1 MPDRPLEPPFWPAW
15 VTASSWSRR
24 LCIAALVG
32 LLAWGAPFCGSATEN
47 PSKPAVFVV
56 GGTRGTG
63 LEVVKLLRARGEL
76 VTALARPQSDASLLE
91 DLGARVVRGDA
102 MSASDVRA
110 AMVSGAHWAVIST
123 LGGQRGDDNRPD
135 FEGNRNVIDAANETG
150 VKRFVLVST
159 VGAGK
164 SKKGAPALV
173 RWFLRKP
180 IELKEQAEEYLV
192 ASGLNYTIV
201 RPGRL
206 IDRAPSR
213 KAVLVEDPAAF
224 SSIARADLASL
235 LVDALYDTTTERG
248 IYTAYD
254 ASR

>member
-1 MPDRPLEPPFWPAW
+1 M
-15 VTASSWSRR
+15 V
-24 LCIAALVG
+24 ALVG
-32 LLAWGAPFCGSATEN
+32 LLAWGTPFWGSAAES
-47 PSKPAVFVV
+47 PPKPAVFVV

-63 LEVVKLLRARGEL
+63 LEVVKLLRARGEP
-76 VTALARPQSDASLLE
+76 VTALARPQSDTSVLE
-91 DLGARVVRGDA
+91 ELDARVVRGDA
-102 MSASDVRA
+102 MNAGDVRA
-110 AMVSGAHWAVIST
+110 AMASGPHWAVIST
-123 LGGQRGDDNRPD
+123 LGGQRGDKNRPD
-135 FEGNRNVIDAANETG
+135 FEGNRNVVDAAKAVG
-150 VKRFVLVST
+150 VNRFVLVST
-159 VGAGK
+159 VGAGE

-206 IDRAPSR
+206 IDKAPSR
-213 KAVLVEDPAAF
+213 KAVLVEDPETF
-224 SSIARADLASL
+224 SAIARADLAAL

>member
-1 MPDRPLEPPFWPAW
+1 
-15 VTASSWSRR
+15 
-24 LCIAALVG
+24 
-32 LLAWGAPFCGSATEN
+32 
-47 PSKPAVFVV
+47 VV

-63 LEVVKLLRARGEL
+63 LEVVKLLRARGEA
-76 VTALARPQSDASLLE
+76 VTALARAQSDTSVLQE
-91 DLGARVVRGDA
+91 LGARVVRGDA
-102 MSASDVRA
+102 MNASEVRA
-110 AMVSGAHWAVIST
+110 AMNSAPHWAVIST
-123 LGGQRGDDNRPD
+123 LGGQRDDRNRPD
-135 FEGNRNVIDAANETG
+135 FEGNRHVIDAAKESG

-159 VGAGK
+159 VGAGD

-213 KAVLVEDPAAF
+213 KAVLVEDPGTF
-224 SSIARADLASL
+224 SSIARADLAAL
-235 LVDALYDTTTERG
+235 LVDSLYDTTTERG
-248 IYTAYD
+248 VYTAYD